1 MNITNTLYLKP
12 AVVAGTAIPDQR
24 LTVDA
29 TAGGVQ
35 FGTAF
40 HALTTCVLLDVQ
52 TAGVYVTFDG
62 SAPTTTN
69 GHYLAAGTSYT
80 WSRASA
86 TAAKFIREAAVSAA
100 VQASEFQV

>member
-12 AVVAGTAIPDQR
+12 AVVNGTPVTDQR

-29 TAGGVQ
+29 TAGGLQ
-35 FGTAF
+35 FATAF
-40 HALTTCVLLDVQ
+40 NAATTCVLVDVQ
-52 TAGVYVTFDG
+52 TAGVYVTFDN

-80 WSRASA
+80 WSKATA
-86 TAAKFIREAAVSAA
+86 TAAKFIREASTSAA
-100 VQASEFQV
+100 VHASEFQV

>member
-40 HALTTCVLLDVQ
+40 HTLTVIVVVDIQ
-52 TAGVYVTFDG
+52 TAGVYCTFDG

-69 GHYLAAGTSYT
+69 GHYLAQGTSYT
-80 WSRASA
+80 WSRATA
-86 TAAKFIREAAVSAA
+86 TAAKFIRESAVSAA
-100 VQASEFQV
+100 VHASEFQV